1 MKIIGCDFH
10 PSFQQISLLDL
21 ESKERVRRKLMHATG
36 EAERFY
42 RSLQGE
48 GVRVGIEAS
57 GNTRWF
63 QRLLE
68 ELGHELL
75 IGDAGRIRAAELRR
89 QKTDRRDAD
98 HLLELLE
105 SGKFP
110 AIWVPSAEQ
119 RDLRQLLLHRHK
131 LVQMRTRI
139 KNQLQHVA
147 MNEGLQKKRQLW
159 TERGQRWLKELSLP
173 PWTERRRQDLLL
185 LLQGLEPAIQELS
198 QAVEQ
203 QAEQDERVRLLMT
216 HPGVGPIT
224 GLAFVL
230 VIGDVQRFSRSR
242 EWASYLGLIPCE
254 DSSGTRRRLGAIS
267 KQGNTLL
274 RTLLVEAGQSAARLD
289 PELRRAYQRLCH
301 KKQHSGIGKV
311 MVARKLA
318 VRLYWMLKTQ
328 QPYAPARTQSSP
340 SHPVSTREGSSSL

>member
-10 PSFQQISLLDL
+10 PSFQQIAVLDVGT
-21 ESKERVRRKLMHATG
+21 KQRVRRKLDHASG
-36 EAERFY
+36 EAEQFY

-48 GVRVGIEAS
+48 RVKVGMEAC
-57 GNTRWF
+57 GNTYWF
-63 QRLLE
+63 ERLLE

-75 IGDAGRIRAAELRR
+75 IGHAAKIRAGVVRK

-105 SGKFP
+105 MERFP
-110 AIWVPSAEQ
+110 AIWVPSAGE
-119 RDLRQLLLHRHK
+119 RDLRQLLWHRHK
-131 LVQMRTRI
+131 LVQMRTGI

-147 MNEGLQKKRQLW
+147 MNQGLQKKRQLW
-159 TERGQRWLKELSLP
+159 SKQGQQWLKQLVLP
-173 PWTERRRQDLLL
+173 PWTERRREDLLL
-185 LLQGLEPAIQELS
+185 LLQGLEPAIAELS
-198 QAVEQ
+198 QAVEAE
-203 QAEQDERVRLLMT
+203 AEQDERVRLLMT

-230 VIGDVQRFSRSR
+230 VIGDVKRFSRSR
-242 EWASYLGLIPCE
+242 ELASYLGLIPSE

-267 KQGNTLL
+267 KQGNTLV

-301 KKQHSGIGKV
+301 KKQHTGIGKV

-328 QPYAPARTQSSP
+328 QPYAPARMQDSP
-340 SHPVSTREGSSSL
+340 SHPVSAV

>member
-10 PSFQQISLLDL
+10 PSFQQITVLDG
-21 ESKERVRRKLMHATG
+21 ETKQRVRKKLEHASG
-36 EAERFY
+36 EAEQFY

-48 GVRVGIEAS
+48 AVKVGMEAS

-63 QRLLE
+63 ERLLS
-68 ELGHELL
+68 ELGHELV
-75 IGDAGRIRAAELRR
+75 IGDAAKIRAAEVRR

-105 SGKFP
+105 NGKFP
-110 AIWVPSAEQ
+110 AIWVPSPAE
-119 RDLRQLLLHRHK
+119 RDLRQLLQHRHK

-147 MNEGLQKKRQLW
+147 LNEGLQKKRQLW

-173 PWTERRRQDLLL
+173 PWTERRREDLLL
-185 LLQGLEPAIQELS
+185 LLQGLEPAIAELS
-198 QAVEQ
+198 RAVEA
-203 QAEQDERVRLLMT
+203 QAEQDERVRLLQT

-224 GLAFVL
+224 ALAFVL
-230 VIGDVQRFSRSR
+230 VIGDVQRFSRSAQL
-242 EWASYLGLIPCE
+242 ASYLGLIPSE

-301 KKQHSGIGKV
+301 KKQHTGIGKV

-328 QPYAPARTQSSP
+328 QPYAPARMQSSP
-340 SHPVSTREGSSSL
+340 SHPVSVRSDHSIL